1 MLSTAID
8 LAQFN
13 TLPSVAIS
21 TGILFKTESKSIIFK
36 KMMKMS
42 WFQCAIF

>member
-8 LAQFN
+8 LGKLN
-13 TLPSVAIS
+13 KLPSVAIS
-21 TGILFKTESKSIIFK
+21 TGILFKTESTCIIFK

-42 WFQCAIF
+42 WF